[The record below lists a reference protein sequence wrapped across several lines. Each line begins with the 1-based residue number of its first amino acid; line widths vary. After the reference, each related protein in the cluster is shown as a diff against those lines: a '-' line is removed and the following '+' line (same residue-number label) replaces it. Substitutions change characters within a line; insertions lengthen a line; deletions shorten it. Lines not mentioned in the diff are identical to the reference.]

1 MVRQWATE
9 AGGSETKKIEVRE
22 VRNYPGK
29 GGRIFFPLGRTEMQT
44 IEQQTYR
51 GGAERK

>member
-1 MVRQWATE
+1 MVRQWAAE

-29 GGRIFFPLGRTEMQT
+29 GGRIFFPLGRKEQT

-51 GGAERK
+51 GGGERK